1 MSSETVLPCCCVCDV
16 NYSDDRIPRS
26 LKCGHS
32 LCSPC
37 VDALIPIS
45 KTCPECRTNF
55 SERNSSEL
63 PVNHS
68 VLRLSRL
75 LTGRM
80 GDAQV
85 LPTLKFPLTVPLAV
99 PQQNE
104 GECPRHGCPLFFVCF
119 SCAVLVCRECL
130 SVDHPDPP
138 TGCCFL
144 LAIDEA
150 VCRVRESHNAIL
162 KKYLRVAVEVKR
174 ELEIVKQLLDLTLK
188 YCETTSRA
196 LQPSGGENSEN
207 LQEFSDQRETI
218 LTRLARI
225 TELLKSLRGIKDTIR
240 KAPSPQDVLMLMKE
254 SGFHQNAF
262 ELFMEEDRQRK
273 CQDITKIISSVK
285 KDLKRLLT
293 SEKAVYAVAEEG
305 GLSRWAPLAP
315 RNGRIHLYSLRDS
328 SPPDDGVEI
337 PYDLMRELLPKASPS
352 VFLKTELGGSKT
364 KGYVYVRMFGDT
376 PRSRQTILLCSGE
389 KGPSY
394 RNTRFYGKVTGY
406 ADSEILQ
413 GGDYENDD
421 GTGGRG
427 VVEGIVSGD
436 PYRRDV
442 EAGLFTGF
450 PEREPWRLGGFG
462 IYLDGV
468 RGVKDA
474 CAHGVVE
481 EGLDVVKKAADVLSS
496 ARDVTVVDCGLVIP
510 L

>member
-1 MSSETVLPCCCVCDV
+1 MSSETVPCCCVCDV

-55 SERNSSEL
+55 SEKNSSEL

-75 LTGRM
+75 LATRR

-85 LPTLKFPLTVPLAV
+85 LPTLKFPLTVPLSV

-138 TGCCFL
+138 SGCCFL

-150 VCRVRESHNAIL
+150 VSRIKDSHNTIL
-162 KKYLRVAVEVKR
+162 KKYLRVAVEGKR
-174 ELEIVKQLLDLTLK
+174 ELETVLQVLDLALK
-188 YCETTSRA
+188 YFEISRA
-196 LQPSGGENSEN
+196 VQPGGENSEN
-207 LQEFSDQRETI
+207 LEEFGNQKETI
-218 LTRLARI
+218 QTRLARI
-225 TELLKSLRGIKDTIR
+225 TELLKSLRGIKDNIR
-240 KAPSPQDVLMLMKE
+240 KATSPQDVLMLMKE

-262 ELFMEEDRQRK
+262 ELFVEEDRQKK
-273 CQDITKIISSVK
+273 CHDTTNIIFSVK
-285 KDLKRLLT
+285 KDLKGLLT
-293 SEKAVYAVAEEG
+293 GEKPVYAAAEEG
-305 GLSRWAPLAP
+305 SLSRWAPLAS

-328 SPPDDGVEI
+328 SPPEDGVEI
-337 PYDLMRELLPKASPS
+337 PYDLMRELVPKASPS
-352 VFLKTELGGSKT
+352 VFLKTELGGKT

-376 PRSRQTILLCSGE
+376 PRSRQTTFLCSGE

-394 RNTRFYGKVTGY
+394 RNTRFYGKITGY

-421 GTGGRG
+421 GTGGRSI
-427 VVEGIVSGD
+427 VEGIVSGD
-436 PYRRDV
+436 PYRHDI

-462 IYLDGV
+462 IYLNEV
-468 RGVKDA
+468 RAVKDA

-481 EGLDVVKKAADVLSS
+481 EGLDVLKKAADVVSV
-496 ARDVTVVDCGLVIP
+496 RDVMVVDCGLVIT